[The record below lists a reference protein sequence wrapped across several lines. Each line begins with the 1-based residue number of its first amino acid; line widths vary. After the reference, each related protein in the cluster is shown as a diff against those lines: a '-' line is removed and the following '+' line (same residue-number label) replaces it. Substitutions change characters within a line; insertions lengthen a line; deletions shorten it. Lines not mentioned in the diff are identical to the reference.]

1 MERKMPVKKTNS
13 YTTIQDYFLAHW
25 VSTIGLGPAMLYLQ
39 LLSYCH
45 KGKDIAWPSIQTL
58 NNRMGT
64 TTKSLIKYR
73 NTLLEYGLIKK
84 IVKQKSS
91 SGGFDHNLYQ
101 IVLLDKENILYP
113 PAEKL
118 PEEKEEIIS
127 GIAEES
133 SYSNQDN
140 PKKVIIENKKSL
152 KTEKIKEELE
162 KLNLDK
168 KSIDKIILNY
178 SLEDIEK
185 KIDLLRIKRNVVNP
199 EKKIDL
205 LRIKRNV
212 VNPAGWLITALQVNY
227 LNPKSYRKE
236 NNEEEKIM
244 ETEKVQLESKIVKPD
259 KTTLEKKPEEDK
271 RLSREEELEWIKK
284 IRNTVLK

>member
-1 MERKMPVKKTNS
+1 MERKIPVKKTNS

-25 VSTIGLGPAMLYLQ
+25 VNIIGLGPTVLYLQ

-45 KGKDIAWPSIQTL
+45 KGKDTAWPSIKTL
-58 NNRMGT
+58 NKRMGT
-64 TTKSLIKYR
+64 TTKTLIKYR

-84 IVKQKSS
+84 IVKQRSS
-91 SGGFDHNLYQ
+91 SGVYDYNLYQ

-118 PEEKEEIIS
+118 PEENEKIIS
-127 GIAEES
+127 GILEEPPS
-133 SYSNQDN
+133 SNQDN
-140 PKKVIIENKKSL
+140 PKKIVTDSKKSL
-152 KTEKIKEELE
+152 KTERIKEELK

-199 EKKIDL
+199 
-205 LRIKRNV
+205 
-212 VNPAGWLITALQVNY
+212 AGWLIAALKANY
-227 LNPKSYRKE
+227 LNPESSKE
-236 NNEEEKIM
+236 ENDEGEKIM
-244 ETEKVQLESKIVKPD
+244 ETEEMESESKIVKLNKFALKKKEKEEKERLFIEENLKWIEQNLGLPD
-259 KTTLEKKPEEDK
+259 E
-271 RLSREEELEWIKK
+271 I
-284 IRNTVLK
+284 

>member
-1 MERKMPVKKTNS
+1 MERQIPINKTNP

-25 VSTIGLGPAMLYLQ
+25 VNIIGLGPAMLYLQ

-45 KGKDIAWPSIQTL
+45 KGKDTAWPSIKTL
-58 NNRMGT
+58 NKRMGT
-64 TTKSLIKYR
+64 TTKTLIKYR

-84 IVKQKSS
+84 VIKQRSA
-91 SGGFDHNLYQ
+91 SGGYDHNLYQ

-113 PAEKL
+113 PEEKL
-118 PEEKEEIIS
+118 PEENEKVIS

-133 SYSNQDN
+133 IYSNQDN
-140 PKKVIIENKKSL
+140 PNKIITDNKKSL
-152 KTEKIKEELE
+152 KTERIKEELE

-178 SLEDIEK
+178 SLEDIEEK
-185 KIDLLRIKRNVVNP
+185 LDLL
-199 EKKIDL
+199 E
-205 LRIKRNV
+205 IKRNV

-227 LNPKSYRKE
+227 LNPESPKE
-236 NNEEEKIM
+236 ENDKEEKIM

-259 KTTLEKKPEEDK
+259 KTTPEKKPEEDK
-271 RLSREEELEWIKK
+271 RLSRKEELEWIKK
-284 IRNTVLK
+284 IRNAVLK

>member
-1 MERKMPVKKTNS
+1 MERKIPVNKTNP

-25 VSTIGLGPAMLYLQ
+25 VSIIGLGPTVLYLQ

-45 KGKDIAWPSIQTL
+45 KGKDIAWPSIKTL
-58 NNRMGT
+58 NKRMGT

-84 IVKQKSS
+84 IVKQRSA
-91 SGGFDHNLYQ
+91 SGGYDHNLYQ

-133 SYSNQDN
+133 PSSNQDN
-140 PKKVIIENKKSL
+140 PKKVIIDNKKSL
-152 KTEKIKEELE
+152 KTERIKEELE
-162 KLNLDK
+162 KLKLDK

-178 SLEDIEK
+178 SLEDIEEK
-185 KIDLLRIKRNVVNP
+185 LDLLKIKRNV
-199 EKKIDL
+199 I
-205 LRIKRNV
+205 
-212 VNPAGWLITALQVNY
+212 NPAGWLITALQANY
-227 LNPKSYRKE
+227 LNPESSKE
-236 NNEEEKIM
+236 ENDEEEKIM
-244 ETEKVQLESKIVKPD
+244 ETEEMETESKIAKP
-259 KTTLEKKPEEDK
+259 KKLTIEKKPDEEIK
-271 RLSREEELEWIKK
+271 RLSREEELAWIRK